1 MLASWCKKT
10 LVKDKLYNLRMAL
23 TDFPEIYQAFL
34 YIESKNSEQTI
45 PKPLVLGFFGSL
57 AKPSPMYSYLPPNEE
72 CFSLTE

>member
-45 PKPLVLGFFGSL
+45 PKGALGFFGNL
-57 AKPSPMYSYLPPNEE
+57 AKPSRVCSYLPPNEE